1 MKTNVKTLLLIV
13 AVLGFTALACNLT
26 DEGPVAQPTNTSDI
40 DSLYTQVAQ
49 TMQAQDI
56 ATAVSATETAVAS
69 PNPPDQTATAN
80 VLPSATA
87 LPASTST
94 RTPTAVVLPSDW
106 ASFVGDVT
114 IYDGATFTP
123 GATFT
128 KTWRL
133 KNIGT
138 RTWTTDYDLV
148 FVGGANLDAKARVP
162 LPYNVSP
169 GQTVDVSVRLTAP
182 DEPGTY
188 TGLWQLRNTSGVLFG
203 LGDQASGAFWV
214 QIKVVKPNPDYAY
227 DFAINLCAA
236 DWTSSSA
243 DLPCTGKEGDRDGFV
258 QFLADPIL
266 ENRHENEPAIWLF
279 PGRGDVE
286 WISGTFPEYR
296 VRKNDHFIAWVG
308 CLANNEDCDVTFQLN
323 YDIDGKSDIETLGEW
338 HEVYDGKVS
347 TVDVDLS
354 KLEGED
360 VHIILSVIN
369 NGKRADANAFWF
381 VPHISRVTPTQTP
394 TVTPT
399 ATQTPTMTPTVT
411 LTPTATATD
420 VPPVQSEGFNS
431 LLAYGNCF
439 DLDAGLSYAGVDASC
454 DFQVNLGSSGD
465 GSDIEIVPAAGA
477 GFAFDSL
484 YGGEPSLGTCAA
496 ATLDGSARNFSP
508 VGQYLC
514 FSTNMGRTGFI
525 YFDSYDAVN
534 GMTFDWRTYQ

>member
-1 MKTNVKTLLLIV
+1 MKTKVKALLLIV
-13 AVLGFTALACNLT
+13 AVLGCAALACNLT
-26 DEGPVAQPTNTSDI
+26 GEGATAQPVNTSDI

-49 TMQAQDI
+49 TIQAEDV
-56 ATAVSATETAVAS
+56 ATAVAATETAVVS
-69 PNPPDQTATAN
+69 PNAPDQTATAN
-80 VLPSATA
+80 VLPSVTL
-87 LPASTST
+87 LPSNTSTS
-94 RTPTAVVLPSDW
+94 TPTAVVLPADW

-133 KNIGT
+133 ENIGT

-148 FVGGANLDAKARVP
+148 FVGGASLDAKARVP
-162 LPYNVSP
+162 LPYDVAP

-236 DWTSSSA
+236 DWISSSA
-243 DLPCTGKEGDRDGFV
+243 DLPCTGNENDRDGFV
-258 QFLADPIL
+258 QYLADPVL
-266 ENRHENEPAIWLF
+266 ENRHENEPAIWMH

-323 YDIDGKSDIETLGEW
+323 YNIDGEDAIKILGEW
-338 HEVYDGKVS
+338 DEVYDGKVS

-369 NGKRADANAFWF
+369 NGRSADANAFWF
-381 VPHISRVTPTQTP
+381 VPHISRVTPTATP
-394 TVTPT
+394 TITPT
-399 ATQTPTMTPTVT
+399 ATQTPTLTPTVT
-411 LTPTATATD
+411 MTPTATATN
-420 VPPVQSEGFNS
+420 VPPVHSEGSNAF
-431 LLAYGNCF
+431 LAYTNCF
-439 DLDAGLSYAGVDASC
+439 DLDAGVAYSGSDASC
-454 DFQVNLGSSGD
+454 DFTVNVGPSGD
-465 GSDIEIVPAAGA
+465 GSDIHFAPQNGA
-477 GFAFDSL
+477 GFDFGTL
-484 YGGEPSLGTCAA
+484 YGSEPTLGTCAA
-496 ATLDGSARNFSP
+496 AAVGGSAVDASP
-508 VGQYLC
+508 AGQYVC
-514 FSTNMGRTGFI
+514 YSTSDGRTGFLH
-525 YFDSYDAVN
+525 FDSYDAVN
-534 GMTFDWRTYQ
+534 GVNYDWRTYE